1 MNLSM
6 NHIKIL
12 FLSLLLLIGTGCEEE
27 LDLEPEQSLPTTEA
41 LSDVKGLETAIRGA
55 YSALRSLSYYGRNYY
70 VIPEAASD
78 NVLVALDNSGRFIN
92 ENRYILNAN
101 STQGGFWNVAYNIIA
116 RVNNVLNNVDNI
128 QDARTDE
135 RNNLLVQGYFIRAL
149 VYHDLVRTFSQPWPK
164 GNGSQLGVPIVLQTE
179 ISTPPRNTLAEVY
192 DQIIQDLNRCIEAAD
207 AISDPNEAWAPP
219 FFASKIAAQAL
230 LSRVYLYKQDY
241 ANAEQAANQVINSDY
256 QLVSNGSYL
265 SYWNS
270 EVFTD
275 PGIGRLIEDIFLIKV
290 LDVESNGADDLGLIY
305 MDEGYG
311 DLRPTQDIL
320 DLYSAND
327 VRGRLI
333 RTIRG
338 DQYIYKF
345 PGRQNFP
352 GLTSPRIL
360 RLSEV
365 VLNRAEARARLGDF
379 SGALTDLNRIRARA
393 GIGNITPPNDRVLD
407 EVLVERRRELA
418 FEGHRSFDIFRNERD
433 LVRQE
438 CNLPNERNCTVP
450 YSSHL
455 TAFPIPQTEL
465 NANPNMRQ
473 TEGY

>member
-1 MNLSM
+1 MNYIRLC
-6 NHIKIL
+6 
-12 FLSLLLLIGTGCEEE
+12 FFYLIVIISVGCEEE
-27 LDLEPEQSLPTTEA
+27 LDLEPEQSLPTSEA
-41 LSDVKGLETAIRGA
+41 LSNINGLETAIRGA

-70 VIPEAASD
+70 VIPEVASD
-78 NVLVALDNSGRFIN
+78 NVLVVLDNSGRFIN
-92 ENRYILNAN
+92 ENRYILNEN

-116 RVNNVLNNVDNI
+116 RVNNVLNNIDNI
-128 QDARTDE
+128 EDSRDDE
-135 RNNLLVQGYFIRAL
+135 RNNLLVQAHFIRGL
-149 VYHDLVRTFSQPWPK
+149 VYFDLARTFCQPWPK

-179 ISTPPRNTLAEVY
+179 IDTPPRNTLAEVY
-192 DQIIQDLNRCIEAAD
+192 NQVIQDLNRSIEASD
-207 AISDPNEAWAPP
+207 AINDPNAAWLPP
-219 FFASKIAAQAL
+219 FFASKVAAQAL
-230 LSRVYLYKQDY
+230 LSRVYLYQQDY
-241 ANAEQAANQVINSDY
+241 ANAELLASEVINSGY

-265 SYWNS
+265 GYWNS

-275 PGIGRLIEDIFLIKV
+275 PQIGRLIEDIFLIRV

-311 DLRPTQDIL
+311 DLRPTQDIM
-320 DLYSAND
+320 DLYSSND
-327 VRGRLI
+327 VRSRLI

-365 VLNRAEARARLGDF
+365 VLNRAEARAKLGNIP
-379 SGALTDLNRIRARA
+379 GALTDLNRIRARA
-393 GIGNITPPNDRVLD
+393 GIGNITPPDDQVLD
-407 EVLVERRRELA
+407 EVLLERRRELA

-433 LVRQE
+433 LVRIE
-438 CNLPNERNCTVP
+438 CNLPNGRNCMVP
-450 YSSHL
+450 FSSNL
-455 TAFPIPQTEL
+455 TAFPIPISEL
-465 NANPNMRQ
+465 NANPRMQQ